1 MERYSYFFPAI
12 SIIIFV
18 IVFFIFLLLKKT
30 KSLKATKDILSGY
43 ESRFRNILDAEKEA
57 ATIVSTAD
65 TEAKR
70 IISSAEAEA
79 EIILSNV
86 KEILINADKKVADD
100 LGECNKKIDALN
112 LQAANIVSDAR
123 IAAAK
128 LNDESRQS
136 VNRITD
142 KVIAAE
148 NDLEG
153 LKKSYREK
161 KIIYDDLKSAITI
174 YQDSYDLQEMGFY
187 DPHFDFDC
195 SEKFIAEIKANR
207 EKQKSLLKDK
217 TSSGAIYCPTE
228 WTVGGSKREGQKMTT
243 RGIDLTAR
251 AFNGACDA
259 AISSCTFKNI
269 ALIEDRIKKTFE
281 KINKLNE
288 VNQIYITPK
297 FLSIKLEELN
307 LTYEFKEKKQL
318 EKEEQ
323 RELRAQIAEEKRAQI
338 EIEKAIREAEEEE
351 RRTTAALNKARKEM
365 EAKLATATA
374 AQAEKYNSKITDLEE
389 ALAEAK
395 LKGER
400 ALSMAQ
406 QTKRGHVYIISNI
419 GSFGEEIYKIG
430 MTRRLDP
437 QDRVD
442 ELGSASVPFLFDVHA
457 MIKSDDAPALE
468 SALHQMFDKKRVN
481 AINRR
486 KEFFNVSLKDVK
498 EAVYKLAGDSADFI
512 ETATAQHYYETIA
525 LRKQESSEKIAV
537 AKQSGLKALEF
548 TETL

>member
-123 IAAAK
+123 ITAAK

>member
-1 MERYSYFFPAI
+1 M
-12 SIIIFV
+12 
-18 IVFFIFLLLKKT
+18 
-30 KSLKATKDILSGY
+30 
-43 ESRFRNILDAEKEA
+43 DAEKEA

>member
-18 IVFFIFLLLKKT
+18 IVFFIFHLLKKT

-174 YQDSYDLQEMGFY
+174 YQDSYDL
-187 DPHFDFDC
+187 
-195 SEKFIAEIKANR
+195 
-207 EKQKSLLKDK
+207 
-217 TSSGAIYCPTE
+217 
-228 WTVGGSKREGQKMTT
+228 
-243 RGIDLTAR
+243 
-251 AFNGACDA
+251 
-259 AISSCTFKNI
+259 
-269 ALIEDRIKKTFE
+269 
-281 KINKLNE
+281 
-288 VNQIYITPK
+288 
-297 FLSIKLEELN
+297 
-307 LTYEFKEKKQL
+307 
-318 EKEEQ
+318 
-323 RELRAQIAEEKRAQI
+323 
-338 EIEKAIREAEEEE
+338 
-351 RRTTAALNKARKEM
+351 
-365 EAKLATATA
+365 
-374 AQAEKYNSKITDLEE
+374 
-389 ALAEAK
+389 
-395 LKGER
+395 
-400 ALSMAQ
+400 
-406 QTKRGHVYIISNI
+406 
-419 GSFGEEIYKIG
+419 
-430 MTRRLDP
+430 
-437 QDRVD
+437 
-442 ELGSASVPFLFDVHA
+442 
-457 MIKSDDAPALE
+457 
-468 SALHQMFDKKRVN
+468 
-481 AINRR
+481 
-486 KEFFNVSLKDVK
+486 
-498 EAVYKLAGDSADFI
+498 
-512 ETATAQHYYETIA
+512 
-525 LRKQESSEKIAV
+525 
-537 AKQSGLKALEF
+537 
-548 TETL
+548 